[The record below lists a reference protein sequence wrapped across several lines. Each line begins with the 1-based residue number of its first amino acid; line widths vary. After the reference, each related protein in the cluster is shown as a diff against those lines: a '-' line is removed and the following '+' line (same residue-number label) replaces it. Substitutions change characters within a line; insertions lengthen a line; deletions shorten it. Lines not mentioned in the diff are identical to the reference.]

1 MMGGRGELINA
12 PGNLQ
17 DLRRRLYLKV
27 KAEGSRRLAESST
40 GSGGVPGDPF
50 TATLFSGFLIDR
62 SHNP

>member
-27 KAEGSRRLAESST
+27 KAEGSRRLAEAAE
-40 GSGGVPGDPF
+40 GRGGVPSGLF
-50 TATLFSGFLIDR
+50 TATRYSGFPLDR